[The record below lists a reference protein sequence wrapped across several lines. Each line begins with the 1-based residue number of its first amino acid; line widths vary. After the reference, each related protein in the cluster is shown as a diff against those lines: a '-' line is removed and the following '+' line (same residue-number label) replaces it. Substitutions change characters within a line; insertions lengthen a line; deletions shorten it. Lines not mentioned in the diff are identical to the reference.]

1 MTSGQIATV
10 SSGSC
15 PTCHQ
20 SKSIDNLTGRCIT
33 CQPIQLSDLD
43 PLFQNYARSA
53 RTQKYTQLLMGLLLG
68 PAAIGILLFYSSG
81 VKGVSPMFFW
91 FIVLGTAAVT
101 GMSIHTFAR
110 KKQSLL
116 RYYRLSQLSRIV
128 TPVDALLQY
137 QSWNRGAR
145 NAHCYFKLCELG
157 PGSTWPEG
165 LGQRIQIDIPPRSQ
179 EKAVTGNFWKKFFSG
194 YAPGEKPKLWA
205 KVYFDPDQSGSA
217 AIRIADSVFVT
228 VSENN

>member
-20 SKSIDNLTGRCIT
+20 SKSIDNLTGRCTT

-68 PAAIGILLFYSSG
+68 PAAIGILLFYSSRG
-81 VKGVSPMFFW
+81 KGVSPLFFW
-91 FIVLGTAAVT
+91 FIVLATAAIT

-116 RYYRLSQLSRIV
+116 RYYRLSQLGRIV

-137 QSWNRGAR
+137 QSRNRGAR
-145 NAHCYFKLCELG
+145 NAHCYFKLWELG

-179 EKAVTGNFWKKFFSG
+179 EKVVTGNFWKRFFSG
-194 YAPGEKPKLWA
+194 YDPGEKPKLWA

-217 AIRIADSVFVT
+217 VIRIADSVFVT